1 MSGRADIGGPVSL
14 ALEAELRER
23 VRSHRV
29 VLWLDL
35 DDEFSAFAERLAE
48 ASAAGAV
55 DYAVC
60 RFRGSYLELMM
71 AFEAHGGGVTPGRL
85 LVHLPG
91 FNEDR
96 VRRTPLFELY
106 RAGVRHRKRLDTLI
120 GEVASGKVR
129 QEEIEA
135 FRAGDGVTLEMADAW
150 LRAIVEDPTGGF
162 GARLRQVPL
171 ATLVADLDGRGP
183 IASQLSDAEHAGVV
197 WNHFGARL
205 GMPGDWPGVP
215 APTSG
220 GNETGPGRDDGEGET
235 PANPTAGRSLSPTRA
250 SADIAFAAASWA
262 LAVEYVDDLRRAPV
276 APVLSAARDLP
287 RALVDA
293 CRQLAEALRAQHRT
307 FYERIAAEAEDL
319 LHDEVAA
326 ARAED
331 LGDIDTFRFEETRV
345 LDDAIEGLERQAWSA
360 AGDWAR
366 LRLDGRS
373 FWLQQEPTRASAWRL
388 VEAAATLGERIADAG
403 PSLGNVSR
411 LEDAV
416 QRYAESGAPVDRAHR
431 ELEQQRHALLH
442 PNVPEFARLRA
453 RLDAL
458 REAWR
463 EWADQWAV
471 DFNRLC
477 VARGFLPD
485 AGWQQ
490 RMLFDEVVR
499 PMTQEHGTT
508 AYFVV
513 DALRYEMATQ
523 LYESFRDM
531 PATRVELGARL
542 AELPSVTEVGMNVLA
557 PVQRGGRL
565 QPSVAS
571 ASVAGGGSFQGFSTG
586 EFRVSTPETRRR
598 AMHDRVGGPTCPL
611 LTVDEV
617 IERDA
622 AALKGTV
629 SKAKLVVVWATEIDD
644 AGEKGVGLAVF
655 ESAIRRLRAVWR
667 LLREAGVKRF
677 VITADHGYLLLHDA
691 TSSARQHGRKI
702 DPKRRHVIKDVA
714 EDGEGQVRVPMAE
727 LRYDGVAKHLVMP
740 ETTAIFDIGKREA
753 GFVHGGNSLQERV
766 IPVLTVVHRES
777 QGGEQLA
784 YRVDA
789 TRRDAVA
796 GMHAVRAKVVPD
808 GQFSLGF
815 ATRSEV
821 ELTLSVV
828 DPPGVRVEVC
838 DARDGAR
845 VSAGAIVASVGAE
858 FEVFF
863 RLRGP
868 DAARAQVELRHPG
881 AAVELAPFVIAER
894 FEVSVWEAISTESLP
909 DAAGAGAG
917 TADTAA
923 AERRASSAGPTTW
936 LGSLPDGGVRDVFAH
951 IAAHGVITE
960 GEAQSLLGS
969 ARLARRFAAQFEKHA
984 KKAPFRVTITVVG
997 GVKRYVREGAQT

>member
-1 MSGRADIGGPVSL
+1 
-14 ALEAELRER
+14 
-23 VRSHRV
+23 
-29 VLWLDL
+29 
-35 DDEFSAFAERLAE
+35 
-48 ASAAGAV
+48 
-55 DYAVC
+55 
-60 RFRGSYLELMM
+60 MM
-71 AFEAHGGGVTPGRL
+71 AFEAHGGGVTPGPL

-106 RAGVRHRKRLDTLI
+106 RAGVRHRKRLHTLV
-120 GEVASGKVR
+120 GEAASGKVR
-129 QEEIEA
+129 QEEIEV
-135 FRAGDGVTLEMADAW
+135 FRAGEGVTLEMADAW
-150 LRAIVEDPTGGF
+150 LQAIVEDPTGGF
-162 GARLRQVPL
+162 GAQLCHVPL
-171 ATLVADLDGRGP
+171 AALVADLDGSGA
-183 IASQLSDAEHAGVV
+183 IATQLSDPERAVVV
-197 WNHFGARL
+197 WNHLAARL
-205 GMPGDWPGVP
+205 GLPDGWPGTDDAERVASAGAF
-215 APTSG
+215 APIG
-220 GNETGPGRDDGEGET
+220 GGQT
-235 PANPTAGRSLSPTRA
+235 TRA
-250 SADIAFAAASWA
+250 PADVAFAAASWA

-276 APVLSAARDLP
+276 AAALRPAGELP

-293 CRQLAEALRAQHRT
+293 CRQLAEALRAQHQTLYARV
-307 FYERIAAEAEDL
+307 AAETEEL
-319 LHDEVAA
+319 LVEEVAA

-331 LGDIDTFRFEETRV
+331 LGEIDTFRFEETRV
-345 LDDAIEGLERQAWSA
+345 LDDAFDELERQAWTSA
-360 AGDWAR
+360 GAWAR

-373 FWLQQEPTRASAWRL
+373 FWLQQEPTRSSTWRL
-388 VEAAATLGERIADAG
+388 VEAAATLGERIAEAG
-403 PSLGNVSR
+403 PSLGNVLR

-416 QRYAESGAPVDRAHR
+416 RRYAEAGAHVDRAHR
-431 ELEQQRHALLH
+431 ELEQLRHALLH

-453 RLDAL
+453 TLDEL

-463 EWADQWAV
+463 TWADQWAI

-477 VARGFLPD
+477 VTRGFLPE
-485 AGWQQ
+485 AGSQQ
-490 RMLFDEVVR
+490 RTLFDDVVR

-513 DALRYEMATQ
+513 DAFRYEMATQ
-523 LYESFRDM
+523 LYETFREM
-531 PATRVELGARL
+531 PATRAELGARL
-542 AELPSVTEVGMNVLA
+542 AELPSVTEVGMNALA
-557 PVQRGGRL
+557 PVQRDGRL
-565 QPSVAS
+565 QPSLGGG
-571 ASVAGGGSFQGFSTG
+571 AGGGSFQGFSTG
-586 EFRVSTPETRRR
+586 EFRVSNPETRRR
-598 AMHDRVGGPTCPL
+598 AMHDRVGGSTSPL

-617 IERDA
+617 LERDA

-629 SKAKLVVVWATEIDD
+629 SKANLVVVWATEIDD

-691 TSSARQHGRKI
+691 QSSARQHGRKI
-702 DPKRRHVIKDVA
+702 DPKRRHVLKDVA
-714 EDGEGQVRVPMAE
+714 EDGEGQVRVPLAD

-808 GQFSLGF
+808 GQVSLGF
-815 ATRSEV
+815 ATQSEV

-881 AAVELAPFVIAER
+881 AAIELKPFVIAER
-894 FEVSVWEAISTESLP
+894 FEVSVWEAISTDVPSEATTNISE
-909 DAAGAGAG
+909 
-917 TADTAA
+917 TADPAA
-923 AERRASSAGPTTW
+923 PGPPAPGTGPSTW
-936 LGSLPDGGVRDVFAH
+936 LTTLPDGGVRDVFAH

-969 ARLARRFAAQFEKHA
+969 ARLARRFAAQFEEHA